1 MRRRAI
7 ATVAARARGN
17 SDDHGHDLEGA
28 TRFLPRRRL
37 APGRGSPPPRHP
49 RGALARRCQYFPP
62 VDEVAAALESRAL
75 ELPGVAS
82 AELEGTNIELDARV
96 DGTVT
101 MASGATWQDATAVA
115 VALTEAI
122 DGRSERMRYRIDIE
136 LPNGETFTLDLT
148 RR

>member
-1 MRRRAI
+1 MTMATTSRARRSSFPVGVSPRA
-7 ATVAARARGN
+7 AAR
-17 SDDHGHDLEGA
+17 
-28 TRFLPRRRL
+28 RL
-37 APGRGSPPPRHP
+37 LAILA
-49 RGALARRCQYFPP
+49 ALSLAGCQYFPP

-75 ELPGVAS
+75 ELPRVAS